1 MTLVIV
7 VQVKAINQSKLD
19 PDFRHDLIRVYS
31 CKRRKHKGAADADDG
46 AGGDAAKS
54 GGAESAT

>member
-1 MTLVIV
+1 LNV

-31 CKRRKHKGAADADDG
+31 CKRRKHKGGADADDG
-46 AGGDAAKS
+46 AEGDAAKS